1 MTTTAFAYLTKR
13 YGRKAFIAW
22 MVWEAAGAVAT
33 VYGGLYVG
41 QTGGLF

>member
-1 MTTTAFAYLTKR
+1 MTTALFAFLAKR

-33 VYGGLYVG
+33 VYGGLIAG
-41 QTGGLF
+41 HAGGIL